1 MKDGFN
7 AAGVK
12 YFHVWLCF
20 ASIFAV
26 GVVTFV
32 KYSNTDDRDTDLRKR
47 TFPGYKYFLAYS
59 GMPFCLNEEDM
70 EPMIMSCK
78 SLKESREDLRI
89 CLGTLDHQRI
99 ILFAL

>member
-26 GVVTFV
+26 GVVTFA
-32 KYSNTDDRDTDLRKR
+32 KYYNTDNRDTDLGKR
-47 TFPGYKYFLAYS
+47 NFPGYKYFFAYL
-59 GMPFCLNEEDM
+59 GMPSCPNGEDM
-70 EPMIMSCK
+70 EPMTTCCK
-78 SLKESREDLRI
+78 SSKERRE
-89 CLGTLDHQRI
+89 G
-99 ILFAL
+99 